1 MTDGEDGTSTS
12 IPIRRKTSRSFA
24 RRAKLITDEY
34 ATDTKKVRERAIK
47 QLQELADEAH
57 KRATNKYQS
66 IESRQQWA
74 KIEVYVIQ
82 TLNSLIKSYDQQK
95 IMEKMEDLT
104 ARVEK
109 LMEEDEG
116 PRG

>member
-1 MTDGEDGTSTS
+1 MTDGGDGTSTS
-12 IPIRRKTSRSFA
+12 NPLRRKTSGAFA
-24 RRAKLITDEY
+24 RRTRLITDEY
-34 ATDTKKVRERAIK
+34 VTDTKKVRERAIK
-47 QLQELADEAH
+47 QLQQLADEAH
-57 KRATNKYQS
+57 SRATNKYQS

-82 TLNSLIKSYDQQK
+82 TLNSLVKSYDQQK

-104 ARVEK
+104 ARVHK

>member
-1 MTDGEDGTSTS
+1 MTEGEDGASTS
-12 IPIRRKTSRSFA
+12 VRIRRKTSTAFA
-24 RRAKLITDEY
+24 RRARLITEKY
-34 ATDTKKVRERAIK
+34 VTNTKKVRERAIK

-109 LMEEDEG
+109 LMEEDES